1 MEMDKF
7 CPNCGNKL
15 FGTEKFCGK
24 CGYDVSNITQGKSSE
39 KILNEQE
46 KTEVNELDENGQE
59 EQQKDKSSVTTK
71 LAQKQEEQSKIDD
84 TQKQNSSA
92 DRKEKLTSKIVWTI
106 GIIVAFI
113 GVGVWGVYMLNQNSH
128 PEASSKID
136 KSQSKKP
143 KKSSQKLKATKG
155 KVYTTK
161 INKITVGGRREGTDW
176 IIEGTTKAPNN
187 SMMVAILP
195 KKNTVDLSGAAYV
208 SNIAYNTTDDE
219 GGGIAEVHDGR
230 FQIEITPDSSA
241 YYNKN
246 GDKEAVKDN
255 QDIKVKIVAISNFTM
270 KIEDMSH
277 PLPQKLVSEVNRK
290 GKITILT
297 TNHKQG
303 EYYRNWGDDSDEG
316 SSEGSGDN
324 SSSDDASDTDTDDIY
339 ADNDASDNE
348 EDDDSTTNN
357 GTLNS
362 DATDNDNSSSQAEEN
377 KVVINNAQEAVAAAK
392 KDDPEKDWKFAEM
405 VGDDYRVTAMAKAP
419 ENGEVLP
426 YQEFIHP
433 DGTIE
438 K

>member
-1 MEMDKF
+1 MNKLSNKIKF
-7 CPNCGNKL
+7 CPNCGNEL

-24 CGYDVSNITQGKSSE
+24 CGHDVSSITQEKSSE
-39 KILNEQE
+39 KSLNEQE

-303 EYYRNWGDDSDEG
+303 EYYRNWGDDSDKS
-316 SSEGSGDN
+316 SSEESAE
-324 SSSDDASDTDTDDIY
+324 ASDSE
-339 ADNDASDNE
+339 NVS
-348 EDDDSTTNN
+348 
-357 GTLNS
+357 NS
-362 DATDNDNSSSQAEEN
+362 QESSETSQPSQAQSN
-377 KVVINNAQEAVAAAK
+377 RQSSATATTRGNVVNSPEEAVALAK
-392 KDDPEKDWKFAEM
+392 ATFGDNNGDWVWGDMTGGDADPEVDGYFVKAISKSSTTM
-405 VGDDYRVTAMAKAP
+405 TKTAKS
-419 ENGEVLP
+419 VLV
-426 YQEFIHP
+426 FP
-433 DGTIE
+433 DGTIKE
-438 K
+438 DW